1 MIDSLLFVALPYVA
15 VVVCVVASA
24 LRYRS
29 SRFGLSAMSSQF
41 LEHRGLQWGSAPW
54 HIGVILIIA
63 GHVFVLVFPGLTSS
77 LLSVRPVLLAVEG
90 AGIALSVLCVAGL
103 VVLVVRR
110 LTSARVQAVTSTMD
124 LVLLALLLVQI
135 VLGLGVALSYRWGAV
150 WGAGTLVP
158 YLWSLATLRPDP
170 TFVAD
175 MPVLVK
181 AHVVG
186 AWVFVLLI
194 PFSRLVHMFSLPLG
208 YLSRAPQL
216 VVWSNLRRAEQALA
230 MKVAASRRLFVKGA
244 VATVSG
250 GALLGAGVLDKL
262 ARFFQGP
269 SLGEAEQ
276 AEVMD
281 ARLTRLKATVEQREL
296 ELERL
301 RTDYIRIGTLE
312 ELDPKKGRYFTD
324 YEMRPALA
332 FRGEDGMPLLI
343 SAKCTHLGCTV
354 ASEANADGKLL
365 CPCHIS
371 WFDVKTGVPDPGSP
385 AKAPLPHL
393 DWVLMDPQGAIVA
406 RRAPDGSAVTSVAP
420 GQTAGCSVY
429 IAKRREEVA

>member
-15 VVVCVVASA
+15 VVVCIVASA

-29 SRFGLSAMSSQF
+29 ARYSYSAMSSQF
-41 LEHRGLQWGSAPW
+41 LEHRGLRWGSAPW
-54 HIGVILIIA
+54 HIGIILILA
-63 GHVFVLVFPGLTSS
+63 GHLVVFLFPGVTSS

-90 AGIALSVLCVAGL
+90 AGIAFSVLCVAGL
-103 VVLVVRR
+103 VVLILRR

-124 LVLLALLLVQI
+124 LVVLAALVIQV
-135 VLGLGVALSYRWGAV
+135 VLGLAVALHYRWGAA
-150 WGAGTLVP
+150 WGAASLAP
-158 YLWSLATLRPDP
+158 YVWSLVRLQPDAS
-170 TFVAD
+170 FVAD

-186 AWVFVLLI
+186 AWIFVALI
-194 PFSRLVHMFSLPLG
+194 PFSRLVHMFSIPLG
-208 YLSRAPQL
+208 YLARAPQL

-230 MKVAASRRLFVKGA
+230 MKVAHSRRLFVRGA
-244 VATVSG
+244 AATVSG
-250 GALLGAGVLDKL
+250 GILLGAGVLDKL

-269 SLGEAEQ
+269 SLSEKEQ
-276 AEVMD
+276 AELMESKL
-281 ARLTRLKATVEQREL
+281 ARIKATVEQREL

-301 RTDYIRIGTLE
+301 KTDYIRIGMLE

-354 ASEANADGKLL
+354 ASEVNADGKIL

-385 AKAPLPHL
+385 AVVPLSHL
-393 DWVLMDPQGAIVA
+393 DWVLMDPQGKILA
-406 RRAPDGSAVTSVAP
+406 RRTPDGGAASEGADLADSA
-420 GQTAGCSVY
+420 VY
-429 IAKRREEVA
+429 IAKRRGEVA